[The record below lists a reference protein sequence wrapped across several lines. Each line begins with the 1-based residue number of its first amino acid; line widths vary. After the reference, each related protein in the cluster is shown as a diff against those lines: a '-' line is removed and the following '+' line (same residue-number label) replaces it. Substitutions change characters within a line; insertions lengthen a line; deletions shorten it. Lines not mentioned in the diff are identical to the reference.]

1 MEAND
6 YRLNNFIQDLSNNV
20 LIINGLHENAIYSIY
35 PEGVAEN
42 MDTNPKNIKP
52 IPLTEEWLFKFGF
65 QIDELER
72 DEYYIYEADHLVCL
86 YKGINGGYQ
95 RTINDYDDGIELN
108 NVHQLQ
114 NLYFALTGEELK
126 QK

>member
-1 MEAND
+1 
-6 YRLNNFIQDLSNNV
+6 
-20 LIINGLHENAIYSIY
+20 
-35 PEGVAEN
+35 

-114 NLYFALTGEELK
+114 NLCFALTGEELK

>member
-1 MEAND
+1 MDAKEL
-6 YRLNNFIQDLSNNV
+6 RIGNNIEYCGTDFIVISEMIGLAEEDNN
-20 LIINGLHENAIYSIY
+20 IFE
-35 PEGVAEN
+35 
-42 MDTNPKNIKP
+42 P

-65 QIDELER
+65 QIDDK
-72 DEYYIYEADHLVCL
+72 DECYIYDTVHLVSL

-95 RTINDYDDGIELN
+95 RIINGYNDGVELN
-108 NVHQLQ
+108 HVHQLQ

>member
-1 MEAND
+1 MKAND

-52 IPLTEEWLFKFGF
+52 IKLTEEWLFKFGF
-65 QIDELER
+65 QIDDK
-72 DEYYIYEADHLVCL
+72 DECYIYDTVHLVSL

-95 RTINDYDDGIELN
+95 RIINGYNDGVELN
-108 NVHQLQ
+108 HVHQLQ